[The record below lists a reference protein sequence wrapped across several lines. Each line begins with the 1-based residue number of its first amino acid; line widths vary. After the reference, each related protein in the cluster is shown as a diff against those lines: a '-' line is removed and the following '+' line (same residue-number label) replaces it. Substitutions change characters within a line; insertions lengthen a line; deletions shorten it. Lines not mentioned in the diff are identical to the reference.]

1 MKVSQSFKTVIEQQT
16 RLISQTNHQLA
27 EALNKD
33 GKNIDDCLKY
43 IIMTVKK
50 SGLNGFADQE
60 VFDMATNYYLSDN
73 IDLTGDLN
81 CQVVVNRVVHLTD
94 EEKTKAKEKAFSAL
108 VQKETQ
114 RLSKPKTSAKPKTDN
129 NPKVSLSLFD

>member
-1 MKVSQSFKTVIEQQT
+1 MKVSQSFKTVIEQQIK
-16 RLISQTNHQLA
+16 LISQTNQQLA
-27 EALNKD
+27 EALDKD

-60 VFDMATNYYLSDN
+60 IFDMATNYYLSDN

-81 CQVVVNRVVHLTD
+81 CHVVVNRVVQLTE
-94 EEKTKAKEKAFSAL
+94 EEKLKAKDDALKAL

-114 RLSKPKTSAKPKTDN
+114 RLSKPKATAKPDKKSN
-129 NPKVSLSLFD
+129 VSLSLFD